1 MPGDRRSA
9 SIGSRPPD
17 HRNTS
22 PTYGLNTRR
31 TTRSAISQNDIESM
45 ASNVKDSESG
55 KQYLISKLICN
66 IDQPFTLT
74 HLISVL
80 FQITQMS
87 STIPLPVTSAI
98 RAVAFLLKDH
108 VACEIADSAAT
119 RLTDVLTP
127 RLVDHVIAAIAP
139 QVASILT
146 TSEALRDTLVQATT
160 LQNTINRERDEQEG
174 DLKVAAERFEEAA
187 DTLYESIEDCNNS
200 YKLLTP
206 SLEFTQDRLNN
217 LSTQLSQQPRTQST
231 SPTVNTVNPATVSQ
245 TQTYSSVTAAHL
257 PPSIDK
263 AVSRAAIRAR
273 QILLDPLP
281 GDNLFPP
288 DTPHAAIVLKLKT
301 ALANIRDKDTP
312 VGNIKAVLTLHNG
325 GLIVELESESL
336 AEWLRLPAS
345 KEALK
350 EQFDNA
356 VSFRTRTFPIVAEYL
371 PIQIQIHEDTLLRS
385 IEQDNNL
392 LINSIVSARWIK
404 PPTRRSPTQRKA
416 FALLHIADPHTA
428 NLILKEGIC
437 IGNERISVRKD
448 KREPIRCAKCQKYGH
463 IARNCTATTDT
474 CGTCGNQHRTSECT
488 TSNTTR
494 CVNCRSDQHASWS
507 RSCPD
512 FARRC
517 ELINEKFPENS
528 MPYFPTEL
536 SWTHVN
542 QPQRS
547 LPFTYS
553 KPQRAQS
560 PPQHATS
567 QQTTIPF
574 QPRPRP
580 PNRLLSPQRPQTP
593 ALTELMNRLSS
604 SPFTHTNTTNF
615 SSSPLSSPLSTPSNV

>member
-1 MPGDRRSA
+1 
-9 SIGSRPPD
+9 
-17 HRNTS
+17 
-22 PTYGLNTRR
+22 
-31 TTRSAISQNDIESM
+31 
-45 ASNVKDSESG
+45 
-55 KQYLISKLICN
+55 
-66 IDQPFTLT
+66 
-74 HLISVL
+74 
-80 FQITQMS
+80 MS

-108 VACEIADSAAT
+108 VACEIADSTAT

-187 DTLYESIEDCNNS
+187 DPLYESIEDCNNS

-301 ALANIRDKDTP
+301 ALANIRDRDTP

-336 AEWLRLPAS
+336 AEWLRLPA
-345 KEALK
+345 
-350 EQFDNA
+350 NA
-356 VSFRTRTFPIVAEYL
+356 STAAA
-371 PIQIQIHEDTLLRS
+371 
-385 IEQDNNL
+385 
-392 LINSIVSARWIK
+392 INTPV
-404 PPTRRSPTQRKA
+404 
-416 FALLHIADPHTA
+416 
-428 NLILKEGIC
+428 
-437 IGNERISVRKD
+437 
-448 KREPIRCAKCQKYGH
+448 
-463 IARNCTATTDT
+463 
-474 CGTCGNQHRTSECT
+474 GTG
-488 TSNTTR
+488 
-494 CVNCRSDQHASWS
+494 
-507 RSCPD
+507 
-512 FARRC
+512 
-517 ELINEKFPENS
+517 
-528 MPYFPTEL
+528 
-536 SWTHVN
+536 
-542 QPQRS
+542 
-547 LPFTYS
+547 
-553 KPQRAQS
+553 RAQTLPDAANS
-560 PPQHATS
+560 LMKNSQKTLCPTS
-567 QQTTIPF
+567 QQNSPGRTSTSLNALSRSHTPNLNAHSPPPACYLPANHHSIPASA
-574 QPRPRP
+574 PSSKS
-580 PNRLLSPQRPQTP
+580 NALP
-593 ALTELMNRLSS
+593 ATSS
-604 SPFTHTNTTNF
+604 NSGSHRTYESSLFFSIHTH
-615 SSSPLSSPLSTPSNV
+615 